1 MGPMFFLVGISW
13 VPNFFT
19 WVFRG
24 SEIVF
29 RGYFVGP
36 NFFLVAIS
44 RVQNSSCGCF
54 VGTSLIHEFT

>member
-1 MGPMFFLVGISW
+1 MFFLVGISW
-13 VPNFFT
+13 V
-19 WVFRG
+19 FRE

-29 RGYFVGP
+29 RVYFVGP

-44 RVQNSSCGCF
+44 RVQNSSRGCF